1 MLIPIKAHEDYKPS
15 IDNCGKRRRKNA
27 IPFKDIKFNIDQKSF
42 SCQLFTKLK
51 LEMPDVNTWTKRK
64 TLLLINEASL
74 RLIGER

>member
-1 MLIPIKAHEDYKPS
+1 VAREEEKTPF
-15 IDNCGKRRRKNA
+15 
-27 IPFKDIKFNIDQKSF
+27 PFKDIKFNIDQKSF